1 MEEDLQD
8 TIDNIEDDYPDY
20 DEYQYELDNIGHN
33 PYQLAAFLTVLYEDY
48 TREEVQ
54 EMLQTIFEYQYTLE
68 IEEEVEQRPVI
79 DEETGEETGDTYDYY
94 ILNVTLTN
102 EGIQAAVD
110 ALDLT
115 VDQIKRSVK
124 NIFYLMGEKS

>member
-1 MEEDLQD
+1 MVGF
-8 TIDNIEDDYPDY
+8 
-20 DEYQYELDNIGHN
+20 EYSFFKIG
-33 PYQLAAFLTVLYEDY
+33 VLY
-48 TREEVQ
+48 
-54 EMLQTIFEYQYTLE
+54 LQWTKRTGKQKTPEPLSPFSFAKEYRQ
-68 IEEEVEQRPVI
+68 EVETRTRPVI
-79 DEETGEETGDTYDYY
+79 DEETGEETEDEYDYY